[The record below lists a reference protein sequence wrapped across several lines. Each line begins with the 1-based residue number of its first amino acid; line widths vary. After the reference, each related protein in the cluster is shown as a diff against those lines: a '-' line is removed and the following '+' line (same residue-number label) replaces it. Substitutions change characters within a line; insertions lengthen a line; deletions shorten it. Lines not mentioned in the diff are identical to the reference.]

1 MARGKAS
8 SGWMRRHLTDPYVR
22 QAQVEGYRS
31 RAAYKLH
38 QLAGRDRLLRKGMI
52 VIDLG
57 AAPGGWSQVAA
68 AAVAP
73 GGRVIAVDL
82 LEMDPLP
89 GVTFVQ
95 GDFQE
100 QATLDEVVRLLGGEK
115 VDLVLS
121 DLSPNITGIRT
132 VDQARAV
139 ALAEAACELAENYLK
154 PQGNFLVKAFHGGGY
169 EEFVRRLR
177 QRFERVAVRKPQASR
192 SESREVYLLA
202 HHPRHSLASA

>member
-22 QAQVEGYRS
+22 QARVEGYRS
-31 RAAYKLH
+31 RAAYKLK
-38 QLAGRDRLLRKGMI
+38 QLAARDRLLKRGMI

-73 GGRVIAVDL
+73 GGRVIAVDV

-89 GVTFVQ
+89 GVTFVR

-100 QATLDEVVRLLGGEK
+100 RATRDEVVRALGAERA
-115 VDLVLS
+115 DLVLS
-121 DLSPNITGIRT
+121 DLSPNITGIRG
-132 VDQARAV
+132 VDQARTL

-154 PQGNFLVKAFHGGGY
+154 PQGNFLVKAFQGGSY
-169 EEFVRRLR
+169 DEFVRHLR
-177 QRFERVAVRKPQASR
+177 QRFERVVVRKPEASR
-192 SESREVYLLA
+192 DESREVYLLA
-202 HHPRHSLASA
+202 RSPKRARAHA

>member
-1 MARGKAS
+1 MAHGKAS
-8 SGWMRRHLTDPYVR
+8 GGWMRRHLADPYVR
-22 QAQVEGYRS
+22 QARREGYRS
-31 RAAYKLH
+31 RAAYKLRE
-38 QLAGRDRLLRKGMI
+38 LAHRDHLLKSGMI

-73 GGRVIAVDL
+73 RGLVIAVDVL
-82 LEMDPLP
+82 AMDPLP

-100 QATLDEVVRLLGGEK
+100 QATLAAVVRTLGERR

-121 DLSPNITGIRT
+121 DLAPNISGIRS
-132 VDQARAV
+132 VDQARAL

-154 PQGNFLVKAFHGGGY
+154 PQGNFLVKAFHGGAY
-169 EEFVRRLR
+169 EELVRRLR
-177 QRFERVAVRKPQASR
+177 RQFQRVAARKPEASR
-192 SESREVYLLA
+192 AESREVYLLA
-202 HHPRHSLASA
+202 QGLKGA